1 MLSECLEL
9 FVYEQILRINNS
21 TEYIPKSLIRRRM
34 VMHFYFAPLE
44 GISGFVV
51 RNAFA
56 HHFPYIDRYFTPFI
70 PAAKRL
76 NKKILRDLDPANNPG
91 ITLIP
96 QLIGNRADEILKM
109 AGKLADMGFSCVNLN
124 LGCPSGTVV
133 SKGRGAGM
141 LADPQELD
149 QFLYEVMDKTPI
161 LISVKTRIGMESE
174 TEWEDLCDVFAKYP
188 FEEVIIHPRVREDY
202 YRNSPRLSAFAEAV
216 EQISAPLCYNGDI
229 NTVEDYRKITQMF
242 PSLDRIMI
250 GRGLLANPGL
260 VGEILGKPP
269 ALKTQIRAW
278 HDEILEGCLALFPG
292 ERDVVFHMKEIWFYL
307 IRFFPEKEKN
317 MKQMKKCQSL
327 VEYRLI
333 VQQIIS

>member
-1 MLSECLEL
+1 M
-9 FVYEQILRINNS
+9 
-21 TEYIPKSLIRRRM
+21 K
-34 VMHFYFAPLE
+34 FYFAPLE

-76 NKKILRDLDPANNPG
+76 NKKILRDLDPDNNCS

-96 QLIGNRADEILKM
+96 QLIGNQVEEILQM
-109 AGKLADMGFSCVNLN
+109 IQILSDMGFSCVNLN

-141 LADPQELD
+141 LKDPEHLD
-149 QFLYEVMDKTPI
+149 RFLYGVMEKSPI
-161 LISVKTRIGMESE
+161 PVSVKTRIGMEFES
-174 TEWEDLCDVFAKYP
+174 EWEDLCAVFAKYP
-188 FEEVIIHPRVREDY
+188 FEEVIIHPRVRGDY
-202 YRNSPRLSAFAEAV
+202 YRNEPRLSAFARAV
-216 EQISAPLCYNGDI
+216 EEISVPLCYNGDM
-229 NTVEDYRKITQMF
+229 NTPEDYQRITRMF
-242 PSLDRIMI
+242 PSVERIMI

-260 VGEILGKPP
+260 VGEILGDPP
-269 ALKTQIRAW
+269 ASREKIKAW
-278 HDEILEGCLALFPG
+278 HEEILEGCLAQFPG

-307 IRFFPEKEKN
+307 IRLFPEKEKYY
-317 MKQMKKCQSL
+317 KQIKKCQSL
-327 VEYRLI
+327 PEYRLI